1 MQNRF
6 RYLYS
11 EAELL
16 EWVLRL
22 AGLAE
27 RTEATHVLM
36 NNCRADY
43 ARRNARELAALL
55 SLQERTSRSA

>member
-1 MQNRF
+1 MRFHGSNSDEWESGSVQNRF

-27 RTEATHVLM
+27 
-36 NNCRADY
+36 
-43 ARRNARELAALL
+43 
-55 SLQERTSRSA
+55 